1 MRANAIEMSIPHR
14 RTEPD
19 PVIDW
24 VWEDGQLRG
33 RTADGVISVSANLQ
47 RAQWTWGAYTLFAEQ
62 LDDQVWLTFDKVVD
76 EVGRLGVPHTSA
88 VEVLTPWMGRAATPL
103 RALNSALTKE
113 KLSALP
119 AEAQVPSVAYSVVA
133 QAVRIFENPRD
144 GVPAVRE

>member
-1 MRANAIEMSIPHR
+1 MRANAIDMSTPHR
-14 RTEPD
+14 PTEPD

-24 VWEDGQLRG
+24 VWEDGQLHG
-33 RTADGVISVSANLQ
+33 RTADGLISVSANLQ

-62 LDDQVWLTFDKVVD
+62 LDEQVWLTFDKVVD

-119 AEAQVPSVAYSVVA
+119 TEAQVPSVAYSVVA

>member
-1 MRANAIEMSIPHR
+1 MSTPHR

-24 VWEDGQLRG
+24 VWEDGQLHG
-33 RTADGVISVSANLQ
+33 RTADGTISVSANLQ
-47 RAQWTWGAYTLFAEQ
+47 RAQWSWGAYTLFAEQ

-88 VEVLTPWMGRAATPL
+88 VEVLGPWMGRAATPL

-113 KLSALP
+113 KLSTLP
-119 AEAQVPSVAYSVVA
+119 PDAQVPSVAYAVVA
-133 QAVRIFENPRD
+133 QAVRIFENPQG
-144 GVPAVRE
+144 GVPAVREIAAH